1 MNYVAIALT
10 GEPVASLSFNGRI
23 VKLNSLVKILFKFV
37 KFSTIK
43 MLKFYSNLLSFLQS
57 KYYFLIKYDGR

>member
-1 MNYVAIALT
+1 MWVNYDATALT

-23 VKLNSLVKILFKFV
+23 VKLNSFDEILFKFA

-43 MLKFYSNLLSFLQS
+43 ILFFDK
-57 KYYFLIKYDGR
+57 IW

>member
-1 MNYVAIALT
+1 MGINYDATART

-23 VKLNSLVKILFKFV
+23 VKLNSLDWILFKFV

-43 MLKFYSNLLSFLQS
+43 ILFFDK
-57 KYYFLIKYDGR
+57 IW

>member
-23 VKLNSLVKILFKFV
+23 VKLNSFVKILFKFV

-43 MLKFYSNLLSFLQS
+43 ILFFDK
-57 KYYFLIKYDGR
+57 I